1 MSQFGFR
8 KLVVPI
14 DFAEDSDAALRRA
27 MAALTDGDEIHV
39 VNVLADLP
47 MTEPG
52 MMWETQDDESRAS
65 KVREAFRDRYP
76 DPEYSRVTF
85 EVLTGDPGSQ
95 IAEYAKRVGADL
107 IVMPS
112 HGRKGIEWL
121 LLGSVAE
128 RTVRLAHCAV
138 LVLRH

>member
-8 KLVVPI
+8 NLVVPI
-14 DFAEDSDAALRRA
+14 DFTEDSDAALSRA
-27 MAALTDGDEIHV
+27 MAALTEGDELHV
-39 VNVLADLP
+39 VHVLADLP
-47 MTEPG
+47 ITEPG
-52 MMWETQDDESRAS
+52 MMWETQDDESRAA
-65 KVREAFRDRYP
+65 KVRDAFRVRYP
-76 DPEYSRVTF
+76 ECAACAFD
-85 EVLTGDPGSQ
+85 VLTGDPGSR
-95 IAEYAKRVGADL
+95 IAEFAQQIGADL

-112 HGRKGIEWL
+112 HGRKGLNRL

>member
-14 DFAEDSDAALRRA
+14 DFADDSDAALRRA
-27 MAALTDGDEIHV
+27 MAALTEGDEIHV
-39 VNVLADLP
+39 VHVLADLP
-47 MTEPG
+47 ITEPG
-52 MMWETQDDESRAS
+52 MMWETQDDATRAS
-65 KVREAFRDRYP
+65 KVREAFLQRYSG
-76 DPEYSRVTF
+76 PEYPQVHF

-95 IAEYAKRVGADL
+95 IADYAKRVGADL

-112 HGRKGIEWL
+112 HGRTGMTRL